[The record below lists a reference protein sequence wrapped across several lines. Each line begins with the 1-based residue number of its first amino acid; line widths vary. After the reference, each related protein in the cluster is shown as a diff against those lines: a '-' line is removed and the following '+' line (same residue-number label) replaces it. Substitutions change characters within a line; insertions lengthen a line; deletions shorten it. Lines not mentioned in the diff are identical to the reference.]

1 MVGIFELLTATDNIK
16 QMIISR
22 KSIAAIRKTDTVE
35 GMKTLLQSGVLKILR
50 GETDFIE
57 VLSVCMR

>member
-1 MVGIFELLTATDNIK
+1 MMGIFELLAATDNIK

-22 KSIAAIRKTDTVE
+22 KSIAAIRKTATVE